1 MPVTVFLADD
11 HAIVRDGLRSLL
23 QAHGAFTIA
32 GEAGNGRDAVRQ
44 VRALHPEVVVMDVAM
59 PDLNGLEAT
68 AQILEACPDTRILI
82 LSMHGTC
89 QHIARALQSGALG
102 YLLKKS
108 AGEELVQA
116 IRTVHA
122 GRRYLSREV
131 SEALVDD
138 YLSRSPEQASAD
150 PLNALSDRER
160 HVLQLVAEGR
170 TTTSIARTLCLA
182 PTTVHTY
189 RGRLMKKLGLHD
201 HTALVK
207 FAIEHGL
214 TPGG

>member
-23 QAHGAFTIA
+23 EARGAFQIV
-32 GEAGNGRDAVRQ
+32 GEAADGRDAVRQ
-44 VRALHPEVVVMDVAM
+44 VRKLRPDVVVMDIAM
-59 PDLNGLEAT
+59 PELNGLEA
-68 AQILEACPDTRILI
+68 AVQIRAACPDTQVMI
-82 LSMHGTC
+82 LSIHGTC
-89 QHIARALQSGALG
+89 QHIARALQAGALG

-108 AGEELVQA
+108 AGEELARA
-116 IRTVHA
+116 IRSVRN

-138 YLSRSPEQASAD
+138 YLARSEGASSSD
-150 PLNALSDRER
+150 PLSALSDRER
-160 HVLQLVAEGR
+160 EVLQLVAEGKS
-170 TTTSIARTLCLA
+170 TTVIARTLSLA

-189 RGRLMKKLGLHD
+189 RGRLLKKLGLHD

-207 FAIEHGL
+207 FAIDQGL
-214 TPGG
+214 TPGE